1 MIKIENKIILKDKEI
16 AYTLEF
22 KKVKNINLRIKTN
35 GTIYVSANKRA
46 GIKAVEEFIKSKE
59 DLILKTLLKFKEK
72 NSYEKIKF
80 FDENEIESLILGI
93 CENVYPYF
101 EEKGIKYPEIK
112 FRKMIS
118 QWGNC
123 RKEKGILT
131 FNKNLIYAPFECIRY
146 VVLHEFTHFLEP
158 NHSDKFYKELEKVCS
173 NYKELRKR
181 LKNIIL

>member
-1 MIKIENKIILKDKEI
+1 M
-16 AYTLEF
+16 
-22 KKVKNINLRIKTN
+22 
-35 GTIYVSANKRA
+35 
-46 GIKAVEEFIKSKE
+46 
-59 DLILKTLLKFKEK
+59 
-72 NSYEKIKF
+72 
-80 FDENEIESLILGI
+80 
-93 CENVYPYF
+93 YPYF

-112 FRKMIS
+112 FKKMIS